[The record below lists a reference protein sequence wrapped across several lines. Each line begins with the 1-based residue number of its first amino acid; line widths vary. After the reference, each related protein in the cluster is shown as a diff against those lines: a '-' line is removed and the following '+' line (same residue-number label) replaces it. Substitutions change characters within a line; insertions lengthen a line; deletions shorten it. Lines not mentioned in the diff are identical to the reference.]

1 MKQVGL
7 YFELAIRAGERV
19 KGYLPASRDEFF
31 SSPIV
36 QDAVCMRL
44 QEMGE
49 NLSKVR
55 KEFPKVFH
63 RYANERWYDLVGL
76 RNAISH
82 TYTEIDMNTVWYIA
96 TREIEPVIRQLIKLT
111 SNTEFST
118 RR

>member
-19 KGYLPASRDEFF
+19 KRYLPASKDEFLR
-31 SSPIV
+31 SPMV

-44 QEMGE
+44 QEVGE

-55 KEFPKVFH
+55 KEFPKVFRH
-63 RYANERWYDLVGL
+63 HANERWYDLVGL

-82 TYTEIDMNTVWYIA
+82 TYTEIDMTTVWFIA
-96 TREIEPVIRQLIKLT
+96 TKEIDPLIRQLRKLT
-111 SNTEFST
+111 AGPDGSS
-118 RR
+118 RK

>member
-19 KGYLPASRDEFF
+19 KRYLPATKEEFF
-31 SSPIV
+31 NSQLL

-55 KEFPKVFH
+55 KEFPRVFH
-63 RYANERWYDLVGL
+63 HHANERWYDLVGL

-82 TYTEIDMNTVWYIA
+82 TYAEIDMNTVWHIS
-96 TREIEPVIRQLIKLT
+96 TKEIDPVIRQLKRIDPDSKV
-111 SNTEFST
+111 ST
-118 RR
+118 PR

>member
-19 KGYLPASRDEFF
+19 KRYLPASKEEFF
-31 SSPIV
+31 NSPIV

-55 KEFPKVFH
+55 KEFPIIFYKN
-63 RYANERWYDLVGL
+63 ANERWYDLVGL

-96 TREIEPVIRQLIKLT
+96 TKEIEPVIRQLKKLT
-111 SNTEFST
+111 ANTYPD